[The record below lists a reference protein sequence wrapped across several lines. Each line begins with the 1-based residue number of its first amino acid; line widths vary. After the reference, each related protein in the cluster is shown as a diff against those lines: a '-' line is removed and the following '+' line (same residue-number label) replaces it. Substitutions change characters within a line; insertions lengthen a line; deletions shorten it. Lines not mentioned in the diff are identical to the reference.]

1 MLLEYRTLAGL
12 GRAEIVV
19 NRSRFISS
27 AAPASTEEEAQA
39 LIARAR
45 KEYHDATHH
54 VYAYVVG
61 DNDEIQ
67 RWSDD
72 GEPGGT
78 AGRPVLEV
86 LRREG
91 LKYAAIVVTRY
102 FGGVKLGAPGLVRA
116 YGRAA
121 SAGLRAAR
129 PVTRALHVEMELAV
143 DYASLG
149 KLEGFLASAG
159 TPAVSKEY
167 GEMAVLRVMVPV
179 AAADR
184 FGGELVELTGGKVRL
199 SRGETS
205 YLVRAGGG
213 TE

>member
-1 MLLEYRTLAGL
+1 MLLEYRTLAGP

-27 AAPASTEEEAQA
+27 AAPADTEEEAQV
-39 LIARAR
+39 LVARVR
-45 KEYHDATHH
+45 KEYHDAAHH

-72 GEPGGT
+72 GEPAGT

-102 FGGVKLGAPGLVRA
+102 FGGVKLGAAGLARA

-121 SAGLRAAR
+121 TAGLRAAR
-129 PVTRALHVEMELAV
+129 PVTRALHVEMGLAV
-143 DYASLG
+143 EYTLLG

-159 TPAVSKEY
+159 TPPVSKEY
-167 GEMAVLRVMVPV
+167 GEVALLRVMVPV
-179 AAADR
+179 AVADR
-184 FGGELVELTGGKVRL
+184 FGGELVELTGGKIGI
-199 SRGETS
+199 SRGKTS
-205 YLVRAGGG
+205 YLVVTAGS
-213 TE
+213 